1 MKIGAVNESW
11 LVSGNGPMFL
21 ELPEEDETAA
31 LVASMLDP
39 NKDFFYD
46 VIIEIMKGYQ
56 ALSPKSKQ
64 AINELADNILKDLA
78 PKKEG

>member
-1 MKIGAVNESW
+1 
-11 LVSGNGPMFL
+11 MFL
-21 ELPEEDETAA
+21 DLPEEDETAA

-56 ALSPKSKQ
+56 SLSPSSKQ
-64 AINELADNILKDLA
+64 AINELADNILKNLN
-78 PKKEG
+78 KKREG

>member
-1 MKIGAVNESW
+1 
-11 LVSGNGPMFL
+11 
-21 ELPEEDETAA
+21 
-31 LVASMLDP
+31 MLDP

-64 AINELADNILKDLA
+64 AINEHADNNLKDLA
-78 PKKEG
+78 QKKRANALFSPDTVSTA